1 MLNCSTSGRFL
12 HFPVFFRRKLM
23 LAGTILPIG
32 SRCQKSAHNLVTGN
46 LHKTDSALCKLFT
59 VSTFSTAKQNPLSVQ
74 VSL

>member
-1 MLNCSTSGRFL
+1 
-12 HFPVFFRRKLM
+12 M